1 MVTVSERAKE
11 RLFEQKQA
19 AKLDDSTVGLRV
31 APSPTGQWTLIADHE
46 REDDQIVEHRGSTV
60 LLLDPVAQSAL
71 DGVHLDCVQTTDGE
85 IELVL
90 VASGAEADGEDDEES
105 VS

>member
-1 MVTVSERAKE
+1 M
-11 RLFEQKQA
+11 
-19 AKLDDSTVGLRV
+19 
-31 APSPTGQWTLIADHE
+31 LIADHE
-46 REDDQIVEHRGSTV
+46 REDDQIVEHKGSTV

-71 DGVHLDCVQTTDGE
+71 DGVQLDCVQTTDGE

-90 VASGAEADGEDDEES
+90 VAPGGGTDDEDKDS

>member
-1 MVTVSERAKE
+1 M
-11 RLFEQKQA
+11 
-19 AKLDDSTVGLRV
+19 
-31 APSPTGQWTLIADHE
+31 LIADHE
-46 REDDQIVEHRGSTV
+46 REDDQIVEHKGSTV

-71 DGVHLDCVQTTDGE
+71 DGVQLDCVQTTDGE

-90 VASGAEADGEDDEES
+90 VAPGGGTDDEDEDS

>member
-31 APSPTGQWTLIADHE
+31 APGPTGQWMLIADHE

-71 DGVHLDCVQTTDGE
+71 DGVQLDCVQTTDGQ

-90 VASGAEADGEDDEES
+90 VAPGGEADDEDEEES

>member
-1 MVTVSERAKE
+1 M
-11 RLFEQKQA
+11 
-19 AKLDDSTVGLRV
+19 
-31 APSPTGQWTLIADHE
+31 LIADHE
-46 REDDQIVEHRGSTV
+46 REDDQIVEHKGSTV

-71 DGVHLDCVQTTDGE
+71 DGVQLDCVQTTDGE

-90 VASGAEADGEDDEES
+90 VAPGGGADDEDEES

>member
-11 RLFEQKQA
+11 RLLEQKQA
-19 AKLDDSTVGLRV
+19 AKLDDSALGLRV
-31 APSPTGQWTLIADHE
+31 APGPPGQWMLIADRE

-71 DGVHLDCVQTTDGE
+71 DGVQLDCVQTTDGE

-90 VASGAEADGEDDEES
+90 VAPGGEADDEDDEES